1 LSLRSDLSGTAGFGQ
16 QFQFALTYAGIP
28 LNVSGYTI
36 SVVLKASMTTGDA
49 LGTVYTE
56 GGALTVTSALEGQF
70 TWDLPAAD
78 TASFSAPGALWY
90 RVDVTGSESVP
101 APAMYG
107 ALWLSA
113 A

>member
-1 LSLRSDLSGTAGFGQ
+1 LSVRSDLSGTAGFGQ

-28 LNVSGYTI
+28 LNVSCYI
-36 SVVLKASMTTGDA
+36 LSVVLKASMTTEDA
-49 LGTVYTE
+49 LGTTYAE
-56 GGALTVTSALEGQF
+56 GTGLTVTSAADGQF

-78 TASFSAPGALWY
+78 TAAFSAPGALWY

-107 ALWLSA
+107 ALWLA
-113 A
+113 AA